1 MLLLL
6 QTPPFSH
13 IPGEHVT
20 GGIWQKSPMKIV
32 EEQSQRPPVTG
43 HTPPWRQL
51 DASQPESRSGS
62 GDGSSAVEAPLGSLG
77 IGGSIPKP
85 VGTKP
90 SSGAGSDSSELSESE
105 PEDIKCESIW
115 VILKLWTN
123 ISYVSN
129 NKTIIMKL
137 YPKRASFYTY
147 WLLDRK
153 KVIFYLYLLNIIILV
168 VIVIYMIYM

>member
-123 ISYVSN
+123 ISYVSYVSN
-129 NKTIIMKL
+129 NKTIW
-137 YPKRASFYTY
+137 SFIPNVLNFIHIGY
-147 WLLDRK
+147 WTGRRLFFIL
-153 KVIFYLYLLNIIILV
+153 IFLTS
-168 VIVIYMIYM
+168 